1 MQEIVIPSWV
11 RITNYRTMTNEKKDI
26 ATAGNKLFQYEW
38 MVEEVN
44 EFYEAVHLQNDE
56 EIRDEAIGLI
66 RAVQQFS
73 GSKRVIALWSKV
85 RRDVV
90 SVFQSRKQFLES
102 FEKWHIK
109 KLAKKQAFGVSPDD
123 LIRVARLKWK
133 M

>member
-73 GSKRVIALWSKV
+73 GSKRVIAQWSKV